1 MRAAWPAGET
11 LMTTITSHRRAA
23 LAAIACSIVL
33 VAAPV
38 VPAADVTFTGPG
50 VLTSVGQSSD
60 VAIAKVL
67 LNTQLK
73 LGLDYKPTAQPADLT
88 GMKTLV
94 VVLGASTK
102 GLGAAGLDMDKEI
115 ARTKALLK
123 AAKELKIKVLAMH
136 TGGEAR
142 RGQTSNDLI
151 TLVVPEADYVIVVA
165 TGNKDKLFNQL
176 AAPRNVPVVEVEK
189 MAAAGDAVKAVFK

>member
-1 MRAAWPAGET
+1 
-11 LMTTITSHRRAA
+11 MTTTTSLRRAA
-23 LAAIACSIVL
+23 LAAIATSIVF
-33 VAAPV
+33 VAAPA

-123 AAKELKIKVLAMH
+123 AAKEQKVRVLAMH

-151 TLVVPEADYVIVVA
+151 KLVVPEADYVIVVA

>member
-1 MRAAWPAGET
+1 MI
-11 LMTTITSHRRAA
+11 MITSIRRAA
-23 LAAIACSIVL
+23 LAALACSVL
-33 VAAPV
+33 FAGAAT
-38 VPAADVTFTGPG
+38 AADVTFSGPG

-60 VAIAKVL
+60 VAIVKVL

-73 LGLDYKPTAQPADLT
+73 LGLDYKPTAQPADLA

-94 VVLGASTK
+94 IVLGASTK

-123 AAKELKIKVLAMH
+123 AAKEQKIKVLAMH

-151 TLVVPEADYVIVVA
+151 KLAVPEADYVIVVA

-176 AAPRNVPVVEVEK
+176 AAPRSAPVVEVEK
-189 MAAAGDAVKAVFK
+189 MAGAGDAVKAVFR

>member
-1 MRAAWPAGET
+1 
-11 LMTTITSHRRAA
+11 MTMITSLRRASFA
-23 LAAIACSIVL
+23 VLACSTVL
-33 VAAPV
+33 IAAPAL
-38 VPAADVTFTGPG
+38 PAADVTFTGPG

-115 ARTKALLK
+115 ARTRALLK
-123 AAKELKIKVLAMH
+123 AAKDQKIQVLAIH

-151 TLVVPEADYVIVVA
+151 KIVVPEADYVIVVA
-165 TGNKDKLFNQL
+165 AGNKDKLFNQL